1 MTAVPL
7 CAACGAGV
15 FCFVH
20 DQPAADP
27 QPGSTPVRVDD
38 EVRDLLARLDGSPE
52 SAVAL
57 LAGVP
62 RDQLGEYGGMGSGG
76 AGR

>member
-1 MTAVPL
+1 MSAAPL

-15 FCFVH
+15 SCWVH
-20 DQPAADP
+20 DQPAVDP
-27 QPGSTPVRVDD
+27 QPGAAVVRVDD
-38 EVRDLLARLDGSPE
+38 EVRDLLARLDGTPE

-57 LAGVP
+57 LADVP
-62 RDQLGEYGGMGSGG
+62 RDQLDEYGGTGSSG